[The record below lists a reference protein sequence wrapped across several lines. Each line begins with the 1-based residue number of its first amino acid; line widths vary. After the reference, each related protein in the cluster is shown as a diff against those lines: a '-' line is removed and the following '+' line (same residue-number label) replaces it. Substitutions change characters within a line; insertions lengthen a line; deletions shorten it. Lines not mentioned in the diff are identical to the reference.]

1 MDATVRPN
9 GTTLKVLGIVMGLI
23 VLVAGWVYAG
33 IMSGYTHRINTI
45 EVNDKTQDMDII
57 NLKILQARQDEQ
69 NKTIIEK
76 LDKLIEK
83 H

>member
-1 MDATVRPN
+1 MDATVKSN
-9 GTTLKVLGIVMGLI
+9 GTTLKILGVAMGLV

-45 EVNDKTQDMDII
+45 EVNDKVQDIDII

-76 LDKLIEK
+76 LDKLIK
-83 H
+83 GH